1 MFKISKIP
9 AFIKI
14 FKLTSAFIIASVSIV
29 ALTVI
34 SFRSIGSNIVDK
46 LDKESGSVAG
56 IRNSNENNGEEQN
69 SQLKDI
75 PIIPE
80 TNIISTDV
88 QNHKTSLI
96 AESDHSDKEIVTF
109 YNNFLTSNGWTK
121 SSNNEFTRKK
131 QKFTLNVNN
140 GIIQITVE

>member
-9 AFIKI
+9 ALKI
-14 FKLTSAFIIASVSIV
+14 FKLTSAFLVASGSIIA
-29 ALTVI
+29 LTII
-34 SFRSIGSNIVDK
+34 SFKSIGSNIVDK
-46 LDKESGSVAG
+46 LNEESGSVAG
-56 IRNSNENNGEEQN
+56 IQNAIENDNEVQKP
-69 SQLKDI
+69 QLKDI

-88 QNHKTSLI
+88 QNEKTSLI
-96 AESDHSDKEIVTF
+96 AESDHSDKEIITF
-109 YNNFLTSNGWTK
+109 YNNFLTSNGWIK
-121 SSNNEFTRKK
+121 SSDNEFTRKK